1 MKKFLSLTLAAV
13 MAFGLAACGS
23 SSSSSASGSTSA
35 AAEGTTF
42 KIGGIGPVTGGAA
55 IYGTAVKN
63 AAQLAVDEINANGGI
78 NGAQVEFN
86 FQDDE
91 NDAEKSVNAYNTLKD
106 WGMQIL
112 MGTVTS
118 TPCIAVAAKT
128 AEDNMFQLTPSGS
141 AVNVLKMTTHSE
153 FASQTR
159 IRVLLQLN
167 ISAKTNLLQRLP

>member
-63 AAQLAVDEINANGGI
+63 AAQLAVDEINRLNLI
-78 NGAQVEFN
+78 
-86 FQDDE
+86 
-91 NDAEKSVNAYNTLKD
+91 SRT
-106 WGMQIL
+106 
-112 MGTVTS
+112 T
-118 TPCIAVAAKT
+118 
-128 AEDNMFQLTPSGS
+128 
-141 AVNVLKMTTHSE
+141 KMTQKR
-153 FASQTR
+153 A
-159 IRVLLQLN
+159 
-167 ISAKTNLLQRLP
+167 